1 MGKFQQK
8 GYLHPLKCGKTEKIM
23 RTDYHVHIDSKKRFS
38 LNLRELAG
46 YRDLIVL
53 MAKRDFS
60 LKYKQTLLGPL
71 WLVINPVLTSLIYV
85 LVFSQV
91 AGISTGGVPPI
102 LFYLV
107 STSMWS
113 YVSSVFNQVSNT
125 FLVNAY
131 VFGKVY
137 FPRLTV
143 PVSNVLVSLVEFLI
157 RLAVITALMI
167 ILALSGFCSVVL
179 GRFLLLVPLLMWAAA
194 MSMGLGLIISSLT
207 VRFRD
212 LRILAGFAMHL
223 WMYASAVVFPLSQI
237 SSPSVLKLMKLNP
250 AVPIMELT
258 RKAVIGVGSV
268 SSESIVISLAF
279 ALFVLLTGILLFN
292 RAERNFLD
300 TV

>member
-1 MGKFQQK
+1 
-8 GYLHPLKCGKTEKIM
+8 M

-46 YRDLIVL
+46 YRDLMVL

-71 WLVINPVLTSLIYV
+71 WLVINPILTSLIYV

-102 LFYLV
+102 LFYLI

-223 WMYASAVVFPLSQI
+223 WMYASAFVFPLSQI

-279 ALFVLLTGILLFN
+279 ALFVLLAGVLLFN

>member
-1 MGKFQQK
+1 MGNIQQK
-8 GYLHPLKCGKTEKIM
+8 GYLHPLKCGKTEKVM

-46 YRDLIVL
+46 YRDLMVL

-71 WLVINPVLTSLIYV
+71 WLVINPILTSLIYV

-279 ALFVLLTGILLFN
+279 ALFVLLAGVLLFN